1 MYNLYVRGILGEKR
15 FDFHENPTF
24 QKINGIDPSKAI
36 EARNGPG
43 TVQMALW
50 HDLICS
56 FNKKRKKIK
65 IFEILKFLKISK
77 IFQELSS

>member
-1 MYNLYVRGILGEKR
+1 MKTQLSK
-15 FDFHENPTF
+15 
-24 QKINGIDPSKAI
+24 KINGIDPSKAI
-36 EARNGPG
+36 EARNGSG

-56 FNKKRKKIK
+56 FNKKQKKIE
-65 IFEILKFLKISK
+65 IFEILKFLKFSK